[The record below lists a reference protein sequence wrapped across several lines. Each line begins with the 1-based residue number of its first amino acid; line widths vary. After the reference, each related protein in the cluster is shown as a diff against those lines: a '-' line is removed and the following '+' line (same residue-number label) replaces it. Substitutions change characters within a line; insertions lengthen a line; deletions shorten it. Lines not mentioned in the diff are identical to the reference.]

1 LTSRPAGPVGLALL
15 AVACAVLPLACGSDE
30 QSAEGALATE
40 PRPRASGIQLRPDE
54 RLLWGNL
61 MVRAAGDQIV
71 ELRDAELLRAD
82 DGLRVRRLLVADG
95 RRPQERLLVFGER
108 AFRTLPDAERWR
120 ESLHPL
126 RGYRVEPVE
135 GPWEPGFQGILTRG
149 GRWRM
154 TEIVIEFEPIGRA
167 SVQVKGGVRVKYRV
181 GDSEGHVDLPN
192 QLSACAPSP
201 CRPVRPEGF

>member
-1 LTSRPAGPVGLALL
+1 LTSRRAGLAGLALL
-15 AVACAVLPLACGSDE
+15 ALACTLLPLACGSGD
-30 QSAEGALATE
+30 QSADGGLVTE
-40 PRPRASGIQLRPDE
+40 RRPRASGIQLAPDE

-61 MVRAAGDQIV
+61 VVRAAGDHTV

-82 DGLRVRRLLVADG
+82 AGLRVHRLLVADG
-95 RRPQERLLVFGER
+95 RRPQERLLVFSER
-108 AFRTLPDAERWR
+108 AFRALPDADRWR

-135 GPWEPGFQGILTRG
+135 GPWEPGFEGILTRD

-154 TEIVIEFEPIGRA
+154 TEIVIQFEPIGRA
-167 SVQVKGGVRVKYRV
+167 SVQVKGGVRVEYRV
-181 GDSEGHVDLPN
+181 GDSERHVDLPN

>member
-1 LTSRPAGPVGLALL
+1 MTSPRAGQAGLALL
-15 AVACAVLPLACGSDE
+15 AVACTLLPLACSSGDGSAD
-30 QSAEGALATE
+30 GALVTE
-40 PRPRASGIQLRPDE
+40 RRPRASGIQLTPDE

-61 MVRAAGDQIV
+61 VVRAAGDQTV

-82 DGLRVRRLLVADG
+82 DGLRVHRLLVADG

-108 AFRTLPDAERWR
+108 AFRALPDADRWR

-135 GPWEPGFQGILTRG
+135 GPWKPGFEGILTRD

-154 TEIVIEFEPIGRA
+154 TEIVIQFEPIGRA
-167 SVQVKGGVRVKYRV
+167 SVQVKGGVRVEYRV
-181 GDSEGHVDLPN
+181 GNSERHVDLPN